1 MRTEII
7 RTAEHWSRLRVEWN
21 QLLATSRADSLFMT
35 WQWLDTWLQLQR
47 PGVSLLVI
55 CVRGADGELLGAAP
69 YYETRYTLGRLLP
82 YRVLRVIGD
91 VNSGAEYQAW
101 IAHAPRAHEICA
113 EIAAALHALRTEWDL
128 IWMRKL
134 DAWSTAHEP
143 MIDALRGRGFLL
155 NHRPHAFSAVA
166 LPGDYESYLAKM
178 SANRRQQI
186 RRLSNK
192 IFSRPG
198 VEIRRVASKDEL
210 DGALEALFR
219 LHDARWR
226 SIGQE
231 GVFARNPR
239 EREFYERFVPQ
250 AFEQGW
256 LALYVLRDGGEPK
269 AVQIGYIYK
278 GALLHLQEGF
288 DPDYV
293 ANVGNALRAHV
304 IQDCIAQGLHEYDFL
319 GGLSE
324 HKRRWL
330 AEERVGMDLL
340 AAARRLK
347 NAPIMT
353 GRVWPTGA
361 FLRPHAS

>member
-1 MRTEII
+1 VP
-7 RTAEHWSRLRVEWN
+7 LR
-21 QLLATSRADSLFMT
+21 
-35 WQWLDTWLQLQR
+35 
-47 PGVSLLVI
+47 VI
-55 CVRGADGELLGAAP
+55 CVRGEDGELLGAAP
-69 YYETRYTLGRLLP
+69 YYATRYVLGRLLP

-91 VNSGAEYQAW
+91 VDSGAEYQAW
-101 IAHAPRAHEICA
+101 IAHAPRAREVCA
-113 EIAAALHALRTEWDL
+113 AIAAALHTLRAEWDL
-128 IWMRKL
+128 IWMPKL
-134 DAWSTAHEP
+134 DAWSAAHDP
-143 MIDALRGRGFLL
+143 MLDALRAGGFLL
-155 NHRPHAFSAVA
+155 NHRPRAFSAVA

-178 SANRRQQI
+178 SANRRQQV

-192 IFSRPG
+192 IFARPG
-198 VEIRRVASKDEL
+198 VEIRRVVSKDEL
-210 DGALEALFR
+210 DGALAALFR

-231 GVFARNPR
+231 GVFARSPK

-256 LALYVLRDGGEPK
+256 LSMYVLWDGGEPK

-288 DPDYV
+288 DPGYV

-304 IQDCIAQGLHEYDFL
+304 IQDCIAQGVHEYDFL

-340 AAARRLK
+340 AAAPRLK
-347 NAPIMT
+347 NALIMNA
-353 GRVWPTGA
+353 RVWPTGA
-361 FLRPHAS
+361 FLRPRAA